1 MGRLLA
7 SIVFPAQCLLCQRHH
22 EEAMPWL
29 CADCARHLLE
39 LRSPRITTAA
49 GNLPVFSAW
58 LFDDTLQAVI
68 HHLKYHQHFSIG
80 SWLGQKLAGAALQE
94 GVLRGADMLVPV
106 PLHRRRY
113 AERGFNQSEKLVQG
127 VRTVLPSAVPL
138 QALRRVRY
146 TRTQAT
152 LTREER
158 LQNVQG
164 AFELR
169 PSAVGAMAGRRV
181 VLVDDV
187 LTTGSTLAECVR
199 VLQTARPSEVLAL
212 TVCRARD

>member
-1 MGRLLA
+1 
-7 SIVFPAQCLLCQRHH
+7 
-22 EEAMPWL
+22 MPWL
-29 CADCARHLLE
+29 CADCACHLLE
-39 LRSPRITTAA
+39 LQSPRITTTADD
-49 GNLPVFSAW
+49 LPVFSAW
-58 LFDDTLQAVI
+58 LFDDTVQAVI

-80 SWLGQKLAGAALQE
+80 PWLGQKLAGAALQE
-94 GVLRGADMLVPV
+94 GMLQDADMLVPV

-127 VRTVLPSAVPL
+127 MRSVLPSAVPF

-169 PSAVGAMAGRRV
+169 PSAIEAMAGRRV

-187 LTTGSTLAECVR
+187 LTTGSTLTECAR
-199 VLQTARPSEVLAL
+199 VLQTAEPSRIMAL